1 MQKKKRKKRRVKIKL
16 KKKNFIIFII
26 FIILIIFGITKLM
39 SFILKNVDTHKNKN
53 EIIDKKNNKKEDTE
67 KEKKLK
73 ELNNINKK
81 VKYFKMNNL
90 DRYINYKN
98 KNPDKEIKQIIKDV
112 NMDLDKEPYKDMIK
126 ATNLNSINIL
136 VNKHNYLTEDYV
148 PENLENINSSYALSN
163 MKMVSIAKNAFEN
176 LSKDEEKKNLKV
188 IAMSTYRSYE
198 YQVDLYNRYVKT
210 DGKEAADTYSGRPG
224 NSEHQTGLAVDV
236 YNVKESYTNFEKTKE
251 YTQYNG
257 YKIGGLYLNIISM
270 PKDKIPSGYSKVSFN
285 YGDSKLEGYQSIN
298 NNVTYAADNSVK
310 GSDFYLVYAINEVTG
325 ETGTYMYDKLDGT
338 IQRFNSSLFL
348 TYKEK
353 ADNYLLYFL
362 LSLVT
367 LATTIITFVI
377 ILMKKKKHKN
387 KFA

>member
-1 MQKKKRKKRRVKIKL
+1 
-16 KKKNFIIFII
+16 
-26 FIILIIFGITKLM
+26 M

-53 EIIDKKNNKKEDTE
+53 EVIDKTNNNKKEDTE

-163 MKMVSIAKNAFEN
+163 MKMVSEAKNAFEN
-176 LSKDEEKKNLKV
+176 LSKDASKQNLKV

-251 YTQYNG
+251 YTWMQDNA
-257 YKIGGLYLNIISM
+257 YKYGFILRF
-270 PKDKIPSGYSKVSFN
+270 PKDKENETGYEFESWHYRYVGLEVAKYIKEHNISFEE
-285 YGDSKLEGYQSIN
+285 YC
-298 NNVTYAADNSVK
+298 
-310 GSDFYLVYAINEVTG
+310 AIN
-325 ETGTYMYDKLDGT
+325 
-338 IQRFNSSLFL
+338 
-348 TYKEK
+348 
-353 ADNYLLYFL
+353 
-362 LSLVT
+362 
-367 LATTIITFVI
+367 
-377 ILMKKKKHKN
+377 
-387 KFA
+387 